1 MAIRLSGLASG
12 MDTEAIV
19 GALMSAQSLK
29 KTKISNAKTKLEWKQ
44 DKWKELN
51 TKLYKLYTE
60 QASKMRLQSSYKTK
74 KASVSNE
81 NVAQVS
87 ASANA
92 ANGSYTMEVKN
103 IATSQYLTSAKLTS
117 AKNASQKLVDVD
129 SSLLNAQ
136 FDIKVGDKTSQFV
149 VTSETTI
156 NDFTTALSEAGLNAN
171 FDETQQ
177 RFWISS
183 KESGLAN
190 AFSITSTKQSDA
202 QVQTTSDLKK
212 AVGYSNMSSADKAIV
227 DEALKSLTN
236 TTKGSEEY
244 ETALENLAKVK
255 STNDATTFYK
265 AQIYAKNYDE
275 VFSKAEESLQSTY
288 YEKDDDGN
296 LTVKESLKEKY
307 KTQYQAFTEEDKK
320 VVLTEM
326 GKDPDT
332 DTLTEEDYIGFAAK
346 KEYDAAVSK
355 KADSDTVTIVNKA
368 VSSAEGKVEIEALAR
383 TGVSEENL
391 LALKNSDSDT
401 ATYSDRAKTV
411 ALAKY
416 YDYGNDTSTTPITGF
431 DGMDD
436 YSGSGF
442 AELKTA
448 VQNYVNV
455 SDRYDTSYG
464 SALEKLGMAEIVV
477 GADGVTVNGASADST
492 TTYSSGMAFVAASD
506 SKILLN
512 GAELTSG
519 SSTVSANG
527 LSINLTSTTKPG
539 ETVTFAVSNDVDA
552 VYKSIKDAL
561 TEYNALIKEMNALY
575 NASSAKGYEPLSS
588 EEKEAMT
595 EEDIKLYED
604 KIKSS
609 LLRSD
614 SSLSSVMNSMKS
626 AMQTQIEYDGKKYS
640 LASFG
645 IMTSRDFTEGGQYHI
660 YGDSED
666 SVYADQKDKLKTALE
681 NEPEKVM
688 AVLSGVFGQ
697 LRNNMYDKMSATK
710 VSSALTF
717 YNDIKMKSDIDNYTS
732 ELKDWEEKLEDMED
746 AYYSQ
751 FTAMEKA
758 LAKLQSQQSSLS
770 SLFSS

>member
-103 IATSQYLTSAKLTS
+103 IATSQYLTSAKLAN
-117 AKNASQKLVDVD
+117 AKNASQKLVEVD

-156 NDFTTALSEAGLNAN
+156 SDFTTALSKAGLNAN

-177 RFWISS
+177 RFFLSS

-212 AVGYSNMSSADKAIV
+212 AVGYSNMSSADKAVV

-236 TTKGSEEY
+236 TTEGSEEY

-455 SDRYDTSYG
+455 SERYDTSYG
-464 SALEKLGMAEIVV
+464 SALDKLGMAEIVA
-477 GADGVTVNGASADST
+477 GADGVTVNGASGDST

-561 TEYNALIKEMNALY
+561 TEYNALIKEMNGLY

-595 EEDIKLYED
+595 EEDVKLYED

-758 LAKLQSQQSSLS
+758 LAKLQSQQTSLS